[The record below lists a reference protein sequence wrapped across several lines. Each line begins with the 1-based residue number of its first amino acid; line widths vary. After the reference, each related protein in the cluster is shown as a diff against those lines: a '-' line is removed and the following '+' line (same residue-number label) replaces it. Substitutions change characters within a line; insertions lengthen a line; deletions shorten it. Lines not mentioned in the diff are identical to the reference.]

1 LLIRLDGLSLL
12 FSTLI
17 LGIGLLVILYARYY
31 LSDSDS
37 VGRFYAYLLL
47 FMASMVGVVLANNL
61 LLLWFFWELTSIS
74 SFLLIG
80 YWHHR
85 SDARKGARMALTVTG
100 AGGLALLGGIILI
113 GQTVGSFN
121 IDQVLSSGEL
131 IRHSSRY
138 HPFSCWFYWVRLPN
152 RPNFRFIFGF
162 LMPWLHRH
170 RSARIC
176 IRQPW

>member
-1 LLIRLDGLSLL
+1 MDGLSLL

-17 LGIGLLVILYARYY
+17 LGIGLLVILYTRYY

-47 FMASMVGVVLANNL
+47 FMASMAGVVLANNL

-100 AGGLALLGGIILI
+100 AGGLALLGGFILI
-113 GQTVGSFN
+113 GQTVGSYN
-121 IDQVLSSGEL
+121 IDQVLSSGDL
-131 IRHSSRY
+131 IRAFQPIPHVILL
-138 HPFSCWFYWVRLPN
+138 WFYWVRSPN
-152 RPNFRFIFGF
+152 RRNFRSTFGF
-162 LMPWLHRH
+162 PMPWPPRH

-176 IRQPW
+176 IRPPW